1 MTPLRRRM
9 LEDMGIRN
17 LAANTQL
24 CYVKQVAAFARYFDR
39 SPDQL
44 GPEEVRIYQNH
55 LVANKHLTASSVV
68 TATAALRFL
77 YRVTLRQDW
86 TPEDI
91 PMPKKPSK
99 LPVVLSPEEVSLF
112 LASVLNLK
120 HRTILMT
127 TYAAGLRVSE
137 VTHLRVTDVDSQRMV
152 IRVDQGKGNKDRY
165 VMLSPRLLEALRSYW
180 TVARPKPWL
189 ALAIS
194 GRHPWAANHAGRCPG
209 SLPQGAPSVRGLQ
222 ADHPA
227 LAAPCVRNAPA
238 GVGHR
243 RAHDSV
249 AAGPSRPGHHLAL
262 PEDRHLHRVRH
273 RQPAGPAAQERTG
286 AQPSLRTRRCA
297 LAGWRWR
304 TSFARSALPFAP
316 NTPLRSAPGSAG

>member
-1 MTPLRRRM
+1 M

-55 LVANKHLTASSVV
+55 LVANKHLTASSLG

-77 YRVTLRQDW
+77 YRVTLGQDW

-91 PMPKKPSK
+91 PMPKKPFK
-99 LPVVLSPEEVSLF
+99 LPVVLSAEEVSLF
-112 LASVLNLK
+112 LASVANLK

-137 VTHLRVTDVDSQRMV
+137 ATHLRVADVDSGRMV
-152 IRVDQGKGNKDRY
+152 IRIDQGKGNKDRY

-180 TVARPKPWL
+180 TAERPKLWL
-189 ALAIS
+189 FPGDICGSPITQDAVRQACRKAHRACGVSKPITPHSLRHAFATHLLESGTDVRTIQLLLGHRGLATTSRYLKIATS
-194 GRHPWAANHAGRCPG
+194 TVCATASPLDL
-209 SLPQGAPSVRGLQ
+209 LPKIEPAPS
-222 ADHPA
+222 
-227 LAAPCVRNAPA
+227 
-238 GVGHR
+238 
-243 RAHDSV
+243 
-249 AAGPSRPGHHLAL
+249 
-262 PEDRHLHRVRH
+262 
-273 RQPAGPAAQERTG
+273 T
-286 AQPSLRTRRCA
+286 
-297 LAGWRWR
+297 
-304 TSFARSALPFAP
+304 
-316 NTPLRSAPGSAG
+316 SAPSHL